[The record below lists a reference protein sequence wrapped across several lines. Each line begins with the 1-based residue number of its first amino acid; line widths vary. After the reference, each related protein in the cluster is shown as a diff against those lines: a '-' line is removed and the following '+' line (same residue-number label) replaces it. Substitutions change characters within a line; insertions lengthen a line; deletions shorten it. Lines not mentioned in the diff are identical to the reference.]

1 MGQTFNTL
9 KTHIGYKQ
17 KGVASWYG
25 KKFHGRL
32 TSTREKFNMYA
43 FTAASPVLPIPCYVK
58 VTNLDNNKTLVVKV
72 NDRGPFYGARV
83 MDLSYAAALKLG
95 YADKG
100 TAKVLIEG
108 IDANSS
114 ATLNWRGLS
123 LKRSYE
129 QAKQREMASQ
139 KAEAQ
144 DRRKKV
150 NNNQSNKYYL
160 QVGTFSNRKN
170 AQKTADSML
179 KSFGFKAYV
188 IESKK
193 LV

>member
-1 MGQTFNTL
+1 
-9 KTHIGYKQ
+9 
-17 KGVASWYG
+17 
-25 KKFHGRL
+25 
-32 TSTREKFNMYA
+32 MYA

-129 QAKQREMASQ
+129 QAKQREMSL
-139 KAEAQ
+139 
-144 DRRKKV
+144 RKQRLKIDEKSY
-150 NNNQSNKYYL
+150 NNQSNKYYH
-160 QVGTFSNRKN
+160 K
-170 AQKTADSML
+170 
-179 KSFGFKAYV
+179 
-188 IESKK
+188 
-193 LV
+193 